1 VKTEDMMG
9 SGLRTGTLTVDQ
21 VIAEFQADNVAVTPV
36 TIHDDPEGPTWQS
49 VEEQGAG
56 STLFSDL
63 ANAGAT
69 AEQMTTVGNE
79 IQRARDERRTIDVI
93 FNW

>member
-1 VKTEDMMG
+1 MG
-9 SGLRTGTLTVDQ
+9 HGLRTKTMTVDD
-21 VIAEFQADNVAVTPV
+21 VIAAFKADDVCVYPV
-36 TIHDDPEGPTWQS
+36 TVHPPEGPTWQS

-69 AEQMTTVGNE
+69 AEQMTTVGDE